1 MSFIGSIY
9 ALAWGHNREFS
20 RACLSDTSV
29 LVGPVKEVPEKSWKE
44 RRMKETCKIPQVD
57 FFFNVS
63 NFQKLKH

>member
-44 RRMKETCKIPQVD
+44 LILSRDVRAGG
-57 FFFNVS
+57 
-63 NFQKLKH
+63 